1 MLPPPLRAVAIGT
14 PQALDVVRR
23 LLVLERA
30 EPIELRVVHAPA
42 ELRLALRDE
51 SADVAIVAEAERAVE
66 AQMLV
71 QSAAACGRP
80 VIAVTPGDGS
90 AMRAAGAA
98 EALTPEQAQAGLLV
112 RLVRLV
118 VAHDRVR
125 RRLQERVESLQFAL
139 ESAELGDWDMDLRTN
154 ATRRSPYHDR
164 AFGYT
169 AMLPE
174 WRYETFL
181 AHIHPEDRD
190 WVDRLYRAAL
200 AGGEEYNAEF
210 RVIWPDGS
218 VHWLWSRGRFYH
230 GADGAPSR
238 VAGVVSELTERTRA
252 VVEGAA
258 AFRGRVAEAG

>member
-1 MLPPPLRAVAIGT
+1 MLPPPLRAVAVGT
-14 PQALDVVRR
+14 PQALDLVRR

-30 EPIELRVVHAPA
+30 EPIELRVVAAPD
-42 ELRLALRDE
+42 ELRLALAGG
-51 SADVAIVAEAERAVE
+51 SADVAIVAEGERAVE

-71 QSAAACGRP
+71 QSAAAGGRP
-80 VIAVTPGDGS
+80 VLAVTPGDGA
-90 AMRAAGAA
+90 AMRAAGAS
-98 EALTPEQAQAGLLV
+98 EAITPEQAEAGLLV

-125 RRLQERVESLQFAL
+125 RRLEERVESLQFAL

-164 AFGYT
+164 AFGYP
-169 AMLPE
+169 ALLPD

-190 WVDRLYRAAL
+190 RVDRLYRAAL
-200 AGGEEYNAEF
+200 AGGEEYNVEF
-210 RVIWPDGS
+210 RVIWPDDS

-230 GADGAPSR
+230 GADGAPAR
-238 VAGVVSELTERTRA
+238 VAGVVSELSGRARTA
-252 VVEGAA
+252 VEGAA
-258 AFRGRVAEAG
+258 AFRGRVGGAG